1 MNINICSIRSKAPS
15 WIDAS
20 IQEYQKRMPKEFNI
34 NLIDVPATKRLKT
47 SNIQKI
53 VETEGVNLTKKIPQ
67 KSFVVAL
74 DQNGKVITTEEFSK
88 NIIDWFGCTNNISML
103 IGGPDGLS
111 RQRLDNSDYVL
122 SLSRMTFPHAVV
134 KILLVEQI
142 YRAAMMLN
150 NHPYNR

>member
-1 MNINICSIRSKAPS
+1 MNINICSIRSKAAP
-15 WIDAS
+15 WIDVS

-34 NLIDVPATKRLKT
+34 NLIDVPATKRSKT

-53 VETEGVNLTKKIPQ
+53 VEIEDANLAKKIPQ
-67 KSFVVAL
+67 KSFIVAL
-74 DQNGKVITTEEFSK
+74 DQKGKIITTEKFSK
-88 NIIDWFGCTNNISML
+88 NIIEWFGFKKSIAML
-103 IGGPDGLS
+103 IGGRDGLS
-111 RQRLDNSDYVL
+111 KNRLDNADYVL

-142 YRAAMMLN
+142 YRATMMLN